1 MKLYK
6 RQDSLTILQYNLIKF
21 LEYFTVQILTIHV
34 NDYILEIRSF

>member
-21 LEYFTVQILTIHV
+21 LEYFTVQILTVQV
-34 NDYILEIRSF
+34 ND